1 MKTEGQENMLK
12 VEEKCRAV
20 LAIWTE
26 RKKGMEIRR
35 EMGVSGSLLGQWQER
50 AMEGMLEALEPRGR
64 RELVAGPA
72 LGNKVKKL
80 LEKKARQRESG
91 CMPKMEKKLLKLQE
105 GKAEASA

>member
-26 RKKGMEIRR
+26 RRKGSDVSR
-35 EMGVSGSLLGQWQER
+35 EMGITRNLLSQWQER

-91 CMPKMEKKLLKLQE
+91 CMPKMEKKLIKLQE
-105 GKAEASA
+105 GKLEATA